1 MLHSLSG
8 TVHEVLTGVVV
19 VAGDHEEQQIVRT
32 RVRFL
37 PLSSEEIAWYLR
49 SGEPLGKA
57 GAYGIRGAPRGSS
70 TGLTAPGP
78 TSSGSPSPPCIRC
91 SKTPRRRVFL
101 GGLSSPQ
108 LLMSSKP
115 IKIGATLVILGLAF
129 AGLMCSSLSE
139 GTEYDKHVD
148 EVMSDPGAWH
158 GKRLQLHGFVV
169 DHSIL
174 RKPDTLDYRFQV
186 QNNGKVV
193 PARYRAWCRTP
204 SRAGPKW
211 CSRASGQRR
220 LRRRANGV
228 MAKCPSKYEA
238 KPTPATSGG

>member
-1 MLHSLSG
+1 M
-8 TVHEVLTGVVV
+8 
-19 VAGDHEEQQIVRT
+19 
-32 RVRFL
+32 
-37 PLSSEEIAWYLR
+37 
-49 SGEPLGKA
+49 
-57 GAYGIRGAPRGSS
+57 
-70 TGLTAPGP
+70 
-78 TSSGSPSPPCIRC
+78 
-91 SKTPRRRVFL
+91 

-129 AGLMCSSLSE
+129 AGLMYPSLSE
-139 GTEYDKHVD
+139 GTEDDKHVD

-193 PARYRAWCRTP
+193 PVRY
-204 SRAGPKW
+204 
-211 CSRASGQRR
+211 SGVVPDTFKGGAEVVLKGR
-220 LRRRANGV
+220 LDNGGFTVDANGV
-228 MAKCPSKYEA
+228 MAKCPSKDAGEA
-238 KPTPATSGG
+238 DTRDVGRLGTIWAAWAPSFCSLPSSPPATRLRRVSPARAAAPSGSSIVASAPSISLQR